1 MADLLGS
8 DFGLAEAH
16 KLYACHDLLLAH
28 KEAVAVGAARQT
40 REHERDA
47 RGDADEAGSGAI
59 EGADRVALGRRH
71 ARQGE
76 RRADLLPQS
85 PEIAYREAAGGAL
98 SAAHQSDQPGSCPP
112 MAVLHSTRRRGG
124 GVQNSEGRPGDPPDL
139 PS

>member
-1 MADLLGS
+1 M
-8 DFGLAEAH
+8 
-16 KLYACHDLLLAH
+16 
-28 KEAVAVGAARQT
+28 AVGAARQT

-112 MAVLHSTRRRGG
+112 MAVLHSTRRRGHRPDMATLKNQG
-124 GVQNSEGRPGDPPDL
+124 LEGWGWRGEAGRDGMAAALRGRP
-139 PS
+139 